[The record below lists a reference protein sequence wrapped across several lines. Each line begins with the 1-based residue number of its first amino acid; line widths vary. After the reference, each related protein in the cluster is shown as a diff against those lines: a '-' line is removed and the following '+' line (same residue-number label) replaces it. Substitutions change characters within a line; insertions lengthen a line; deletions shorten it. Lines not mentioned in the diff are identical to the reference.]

1 MKEETKTTKKEKM
14 NLFQKINKIM
24 SEVEYLQKDDKVIT
38 NTKTNAGYKA
48 VSEEKVT
55 SEIRKGL
62 VKYGVVIIPIEQEH
76 NRQDEMLKDQY
87 GNDKVNR
94 ITTVDVK
101 YRIQNIEDKDDYI
114 IATSSGTGVDTQD
127 KGVGKAMTYSYK
139 YLLLRTFAI
148 PTGEDP
154 DKVSSDVYSEQFKSE
169 KEILREKVKSY
180 SNALEVV
187 KKHGKKLSECSEDE
201 LKNMINELERKDDD
215 LSIK

>member
-1 MKEETKTTKKEKM
+1 MEKQKM

-180 SNALEVV
+180 PNALEVV
-187 KKHGKKLSECSEDE
+187 KKHGKKLSECSEEE
-201 LKNMINELERKDDD
+201 LKNMINELEKGDN
-215 LSIK
+215 

>member
-101 YRIQNIEDKDDYI
+101 YRIQNIEEKDDYI

-180 SNALEVV
+180 PNALEVV
-187 KKHGKKLSECSEDE
+187 KKHGKKLSECSEEE
-201 LKNMINELERKDDD
+201 LKNMISELENE
-215 LSIK
+215 

>member
-180 SNALEVV
+180 PNALEVV

-201 LKNMINELERKDDD
+201 LRKMISELEVGEKNEW
-215 LSIK
+215 

>member
-180 SNALEVV
+180 PNALEVV
-187 KKHGKKLSECSEDE
+187 KKHGKKLSECNEDE

>member
-180 SNALEVV
+180 PNALEVV

-201 LKNMINELERKDDD
+201 LKKMISELE
-215 LSIK
+215 SSETNG